1 MLHGNLDLK
10 RRLPLSRIGL
20 KYTQP
25 FPDFERLKESMSR
38 PTLEELI
45 RLPEEA
51 AVQAYFDGENTSLL
65 RRLMVVLAA
74 GAVVGVIGF
83 LGSQR
88 YLQAGVWFLG
98 LLAMLAVY
106 LSRST
111 RFYERNARVILMAIL
126 VIMML
131 MVVLSFDHPE
141 PSFGFAGFAF
151 PLLLIPFRM
160 RTREYLALAVV
171 FSAAAVWFV
180 LGAQMA
186 EGTGERI
193 GMILSQMSIAAIA
206 VAVAGRIS
214 RGKEQRFLTSWR
226 HELERET
233 DRTRMRSELHDAREI
248 QLSMLP
254 KRAPDLAWLDYST
267 ISLPASEVGGD
278 YFEYFLLSDTQLVIA
293 IGDVAGH
300 GVASG
305 LVLSG
310 VRSGLHLLREDLV
323 EPLDVLAKLNRMV
336 RETAPT
342 RMFVTLQ
349 IVLLDYGLK
358 RLTVANA
365 GHPPL
370 LRVPASGDVVEALG
384 AAGLP
389 LGTGLE
395 PSLATVSEP
404 LDQGDTLVLFTDG
417 VPEIRDRR
425 GEGYGNDRLIQE
437 VKRTSRR
444 GSARQVRDSIL
455 NSISSFK
462 GDVTQEDDLTL
473 LVLKIR

>member
-1 MLHGNLDLK
+1 
-10 RRLPLSRIGL
+10 
-20 KYTQP
+20 
-25 FPDFERLKESMSR
+25 MSR

-83 LGSQR
+83 LGSGR
-88 YLQAGVWFLG
+88 YLQAGAWGIG
-98 LLAMLAVY
+98 LLSMLAVY
-106 LSRST
+106 LARTT
-111 RFYERNARVILMAIL
+111 RFYERNSRIILIALL
-126 VIMML
+126 VVTML
-131 MVVLSFDHPE
+131 MVVLSFDEPE
-141 PSFGFAGFAF
+141 PSFAFAGFVF
-151 PLLLIPFRM
+151 PVLLVPFRM
-160 RTREYLALAVV
+160 RTREYLALAIM

-180 LGAQMA
+180 IGGGMVEGA
-186 EGTGERI
+186 GERTGVI
-193 GMILSQMSIAAIA
+193 ISQISIAAIA
-206 VAVAGRIS
+206 VAIAARIS
-214 RGKEQRFLTSWR
+214 RARRESFLFSYR
-226 HELERET
+226 RELDRET
-233 DRTRMRSELHDAREI
+233 ERTRMRSELHDAREI

-254 KRAPDLAWLDYST
+254 KTAPALSWLDYSS

-278 YFEYFLLSDTQLVIA
+278 YFEYFLLSDTRLVIA

-310 VRSGLHLLREDLV
+310 VRSGLHLLRDELV
-323 EPLDVLAKLNRMV
+323 QPLEVLAKLNRMV

-358 RLTVANA
+358 RVTVANA

-370 LRVPASGDVVEALG
+370 LRVPGSGDEIASLG
-384 AAGLP
+384 ASGLP

-395 PSLATVSEP
+395 PSLAEISEP
-404 LDQGDTLVLFTDG
+404 IDKGDTLVLYTDG
-417 VPEIRDRR
+417 LPEIRDLR
-425 GEGYGNDRLIQE
+425 GDVYGDDRLLQE
-437 VKRTSRR
+437 VKRVSRN
-444 GSARQVRDSIL
+444 GSARQIRDSIL
-455 NSISSFK
+455 NSVSSFK
-462 GDVTQEDDLTL
+462 ADVMQEDDLTL
-473 LVLKIR
+473 LVLRIR

>member
-1 MLHGNLDLK
+1 
-10 RRLPLSRIGL
+10 
-20 KYTQP
+20 
-25 FPDFERLKESMSR
+25 MSR

-51 AVQAYFDGENTSLL
+51 AVQAYFDGENSSIL
-65 RRLMVVLAA
+65 RRGMVILAA

-88 YLQAGVWFLG
+88 FLQAGLWFFG
-98 LLAMLAVY
+98 LLSMLAVY

-126 VIMML
+126 VVTML
-131 MVVLSFDHPE
+131 MVVLSFDDPE
-141 PSFGFAGFAF
+141 PSFAFAGFVF

-160 RTREYLALAVV
+160 RTREYLALVIV
-171 FSAAAVWFV
+171 FSAAAAWFV
-180 LGAQMA
+180 IGAGMV
-186 EGTGERI
+186 ESTGESI
-193 GMILSQMSIAAIA
+193 GLILSQGSVAAIA
-206 VAVAGRIS
+206 VAIATRIS
-214 RGKEQRFLTSWR
+214 RGKKQRFLSVWR

-233 DRTRMRSELHDAREI
+233 ERTRMRGELHDAREI

-254 KRAPDLAWLDYST
+254 KTAPDLPWLDYSS

-278 YFEYFLLSDTQLVIA
+278 YFEYFVLSDTQLVIA

-310 VRSGLHLLREDLV
+310 VRSGLHLLRDDLI
-323 EPLDVLAKLNRMV
+323 EPLDVLAKLNRMI

-349 IVLLDYGLK
+349 IVLLDYELK

-370 LRVPASGDVVEALG
+370 LRVPASGTGVEAIG

-395 PSLATVSEP
+395 PTLAAVSEP
-404 LDQGDTLVLFTDG
+404 LDKGDTLILFTDG
-417 VPEIRDRR
+417 VPEIRDLH
-425 GEGYGNDRLIQE
+425 GENYSEDRLIQE
-437 VKRTSRR
+437 VKRMSLSR
-444 GSARQVRDSIL
+444 SARLIRDSIL

-462 GDVTQEDDLTL
+462 ADVAQEDDLTL

>member
-1 MLHGNLDLK
+1 
-10 RRLPLSRIGL
+10 
-20 KYTQP
+20 
-25 FPDFERLKESMSR
+25 MSR

-51 AVQAYFDGENTSLL
+51 AVQAYFDGENNNLL
-65 RRLMVVLAA
+65 RRLMVILAA

-88 YLQAGVWFLG
+88 YLQAGLWSVG
-98 LLAMLAVY
+98 LLSMLAVY
-106 LSRST
+106 LSHST
-111 RFYERNARVILMAIL
+111 RFYERNARVILMALLIVIL
-126 VIMML
+126 L

-141 PSFGFAGFAF
+141 PGFGFAGFIF
-151 PLLLIPFRM
+151 PLLLVPFRM
-160 RTREYLALAVV
+160 RGREYLALAMV
-171 FSAAAVWFV
+171 FSAAAAWFV
-180 LGAQMA
+180 LGSGMVEARAEQVGLLLAQ
-186 EGTGERI
+186 
-193 GMILSQMSIAAIA
+193 LSVAA
-206 VAVAGRIS
+206 VAVSVAT
-214 RGKEQRFLTSWR
+214 RFTRRKRQGFLRTWR
-226 HELERET
+226 RELEKEIE
-233 DRTRMRSELHDAREI
+233 RTRMRSELHDAREI

-254 KRAPDLAWLDYST
+254 KTAPNLAWLDFSS

-278 YFEYFLLSDTQLVIA
+278 YFEYFVLSDSQLVIA

-310 VRSGLHLLREDLV
+310 VRGGLHLLRDELV
-323 EPLDVLAKLNRMV
+323 APVEVLVKLNRMI

-349 IVLLDYGLK
+349 ILLLDYGTK

-370 LRVPASGDVVEALG
+370 LRVPASRHEIEALG
-384 AAGLP
+384 SAGLP

-395 PSLATVSEP
+395 LSLSAVSEP
-404 LDQGDTLVLFTDG
+404 LDKGDTLVLYTDG
-417 VPEIRDRR
+417 VPEIRDLR
-425 GEGYGNDRLIQE
+425 GESYGEDRLVQE
-437 VKRTSRR
+437 VSRTSRR
-444 GSARQVRDSIL
+444 SSARQVRDSIL

-462 GDVTQEDDLTL
+462 ADVAQEDDLTL